1 MQFLCTLYQNSLKH
15 KIYRKLNFEND
26 FLRFPG
32 DSAACKK
39 RISQM
44 MKDKYDSADI

>member
-1 MQFLCTLYQNSLKH
+1 MHCIYLHFIKESIQL

-32 DSAACKK
+32 DNAACKK
-39 RISQM
+39 IN
-44 MKDKYDSADI
+44 